1 MLPADKTSKSTPVI
15 VPRSQAVTENKTQIL
30 QTRLSNN
37 AESRVSTGRAAVQ
50 SAFHDTKVIPNQ
62 SKPNQNTMS
71 EGKGFSSSWNAH
83 ITNTDKSQGTA
94 SRPIPTTSVNKM
106 QTCQPRVII
115 PDNKT
120 PVSRSSQ
127 SVHAENKSQTRV
139 TSGQRVTQ
147 NQHLIEGKVQTNQDR
162 INLNPTS
169 PPEAKVFSNQ
179 VRTGQ
184 QFIITQDNKTI
195 PVQRVTPLKS
205 TDIKSVSQISV
216 NKQDIKTSQGNRM
229 VSQNVKVTEIT
240 QNKARQNFIIKD
252 DSKSNIVSNTPLV
265 VENKINSVRMVSNT
279 VDSSCTRTTQ
289 SKSSIQ
295 MRLPS
300 NASGSETQ
308 TAVKTKMIYSSTVQT
323 ICIQSVQG
331 MTENKVILQGAQTA
345 SDVLQNASAVFGNF
359 LSLNISRF
367 N

>member
-1 MLPADKTSKSTPVI
+1 MLPADKTSKSTPII
-15 VPRSQAVTENKTQIL
+15 VPRSQAATENKAQIL

-37 AESRVSTGRAAVQ
+37 VESRVSTGRVATQ
-50 SAFHDTKVIPNQ
+50 STFLDTKVIPNQ
-62 SKPNQNTMS
+62 NKPNQNPLS

-83 ITNTDKSQGTA
+83 ISNTDKSQGTT
-94 SRPIPTTSVNKM
+94 SRPTSTTPVNKI
-106 QTCQPRVII
+106 QTCQSRVII
-115 PDNKT
+115 ADNKT

-127 SVHAENKSQTRV
+127 SIHAENKSQTRV
-139 TSGQRVTQ
+139 TSGQRVSQ
-147 NQHLIEGKVQTNQDR
+147 NQQFIEGKVQTNQDR
-162 INLNPTS
+162 INLNPAS
-169 PPEAKVFSNQ
+169 PPEAKTFSNQ

-216 NKQDIKTSQGNRM
+216 NKQDIKTSQVNRM
-229 VSQNVKVTEIT
+229 VSQNLKVTSEIT

-359 LSLNISRF
+359 LSLTYF
-367 N
+367 